1 MEIVWSKL
9 AYEHFLE
16 ILIYVENNFGMLTAQ
31 KTRQKIQDKVNLLAK
46 HPYIGIIDSD
56 FSTLFNNITVRHL
69 KLSPNVIYY
78 LIDENRIVI
87 AAMLH
92 SKQSP
97 ETVRKTISEFMMRD
111 NSINL
116 KPRGRIKIYNHP
128 GLRGLTQIKVSDYQ
142 NS

>member
-56 FSTLFNNITVRHL
+56 FNITVRHL

-97 ETVRKTISEFMMRD
+97 ETVRKTISEF
-111 NSINL
+111 L
-116 KPRGRIKIYNHP
+116 KQYK
-128 GLRGLTQIKVSDYQ
+128 
-142 NS
+142 

>member
-69 KLSPNVIYY
+69 N
-78 LIDENRIVI
+78 
-87 AAMLH
+87 
-92 SKQSP
+92 P
-97 ETVRKTISEFMMRD
+97 E
-111 NSINL
+111 
-116 KPRGRIKIYNHP
+116 KPDVPLNKNDAF
-128 GLRGLTQIKVSDYQ
+128 QKVQ
-142 NS
+142 KRRVQEKR

>member
-1 MEIVWSKL
+1 MST
-9 AYEHFLE
+9 FLE

-31 KTRQKIQDKVNLLAK
+31 KTRQKDTRQSKSFSKTSV
-46 HPYIGIIDSD
+46 YEIIDSD

-97 ETVRKTISEFMMRD
+97 ETVHKTISEF
-111 NSINL
+111 L
-116 KPRGRIKIYNHP
+116 KQYK
-128 GLRGLTQIKVSDYQ
+128 
-142 NS
+142 

>member
-56 FSTLFNNITVRHL
+56 FSTLFNNITVRRNY
-69 KLSPNVIYY
+69 SA
-78 LIDENRIVI
+78 NRI
-87 AAMLH
+87 
-92 SKQSP
+92 QSGWSA
-97 ETVRKTISEFMMRD
+97 TILE
-111 NSINL
+111 
-116 KPRGRIKIYNHP
+116 
-128 GLRGLTQIKVSDYQ
+128 
-142 NS
+142 

>member
-16 ILIYVENNFGMLTAQ
+16 ILIYVENNFRHVDGDR
-31 KTRQKIQDKVNLLAK
+31 KHVEKIQDKVNLLAK

-97 ETVRKTISEFMMRD
+97 ETVRKTISEF
-111 NSINL
+111 L
-116 KPRGRIKIYNHP
+116 KQYK
-128 GLRGLTQIKVSDYQ
+128 
-142 NS
+142 

>member
-97 ETVRKTISEFMMRD
+97 ETVRKTFSEF
-111 NSINL
+111 L
-116 KPRGRIKIYNHP
+116 KQYK
-128 GLRGLTQIKVSDYQ
+128 
-142 NS
+142 

>member
-78 LIDENRIVI
+78 LIVRIGLSLQQCFI
-87 AAMLH
+87 
-92 SKQSP
+92 Q
-97 ETVRKTISEFMMRD
+97 
-111 NSINL
+111 NNL
-116 KPRGRIKIYNHP
+116 RNC
-128 GLRGLTQIKVSDYQ
+128 T
-142 NS
+142 

>member
-16 ILIYVENNFGMLTAQ
+16 IL
-31 KTRQKIQDKVNLLAK
+31 
-46 HPYIGIIDSD
+46 IIDSD

-97 ETVRKTISEFMMRD
+97 ETVRKTISEF
-111 NSINL
+111 L
-116 KPRGRIKIYNHP
+116 KQYK
-128 GLRGLTQIKVSDYQ
+128 
-142 NS
+142 

>member
-16 ILIYVENNFGMLTAQ
+16 ILIYIENNFGMLTAQ

-56 FSTLFNNITVRHL
+56 FSTLFSNITVRHL

-97 ETVRKTISEFMMRD
+97 ETVRKTISEF
-111 NSINL
+111 L
-116 KPRGRIKIYNHP
+116 KQYK
-128 GLRGLTQIKVSDYQ
+128 
-142 NS
+142 

>member
-69 KLSPNVIYY
+69 KLSPNVIIGLSLQQCFIQNNLRKLY
-78 LIDENRIVI
+78 V
-87 AAMLH
+87 
-92 SKQSP
+92 KQS
-97 ETVRKTISEFMMRD
+97 
-111 NSINL
+111 
-116 KPRGRIKIYNHP
+116 
-128 GLRGLTQIKVSDYQ
+128 Q
-142 NS
+142 NF

>member
-56 FSTLFNNITVRHL
+56 FSTLFNNITVRH
-69 KLSPNVIYY
+69 
-78 LIDENRIVI
+78 RIVI

-97 ETVRKTISEFMMRD
+97 ETVRKTISEF
-111 NSINL
+111 L
-116 KPRGRIKIYNHP
+116 KQYK
-128 GLRGLTQIKVSDYQ
+128 
-142 NS
+142 